1 VELRHLRYALALAEH
16 QHFGRAAA
24 AVGIAQPP
32 LSKQITALEREVGT
46 ALFDRTPRGVYPTA
60 AGEAFLARARRSLEE
75 AAAATADARR
85 AARGETGRLRIGFM
99 ASALLEFLPAVLRH
113 FHANHPEVQLHL
125 EEMSSARS
133 GRAVIEGTCDVSLT
147 RGAPRGAG
155 AEHLSSVPL
164 GRDRLVAVVSSAHPF
179 AGQATITIGQL
190 EGQPL
195 IMSPPDQEPATTAA
209 LAPLVGHGF
218 EPVPHIPARAMGT
231 IISLAAAGIGI
242 GLGPSSMRAVAR
254 PDVWICEVSPPTEL
268 PELSLSWRTQDRSP
282 VLRAFLGSAGTVWP
296 RLQDALHQR
305 GISADSA
312 G

>member
-16 QHFGRAAA
+16 QHFGRAAE

-32 LSKQITALEREVGT
+32 LSKQIAALEREVGT

-60 AGEAFLARARRSLEE
+60 AGEAFLARARRVLEE

-85 AARGETGRLRIGFM
+85 AARGQTGRLRIGFM

-125 EEMSSARS
+125 EEMSSTRS
-133 GRAVIEGTCDVSLT
+133 GRAVIDGTCDVSLT

-164 GRDRLVAVVSSAHPF
+164 GRDRLVAIVSSAHPF
-179 AGQATITIGQL
+179 AGQAAITISQL
-190 EGQPL
+190 EGQTL

-209 LAPLVGHGF
+209 LATAALARLRARSPHPRPGHGHHHQ
-218 EPVPHIPARAMGT
+218 PGRLRDRHR
-231 IISLAAAGIGI
+231 
-242 GLGPSSMRAVAR
+242 AR
-254 PDVWICEVSPPTEL
+254 PFQHAGGGPPGRL
-268 PELSLSWRTQDRSP
+268 D
-282 VLRAFLGSAGTVWP
+282 LRGEPAYRA
-296 RLQDALHQR
+296 A
-305 GISADSA
+305 
-312 G
+312 